1 MIEPPEDPNR
11 PLILCDVDEVVLMF
25 VHPFEGFLARQGMRL
40 VKRSYALSG
49 NIIDEATGEA
59 VSGERTGHLVQ
70 GFFAAESHRQPS
82 IPGAAEALAE
92 LADHADI
99 RFLTNVPGA
108 FLDTRSRRL
117 ADHGMPYPVHVNSGP
132 KGRVA
137 AALAAGY
144 AGAVH
149 FLDDI
154 GSNLVSVR
162 EHIPHAHL
170 IHFINDP
177 KFYDLAPPVDE
188 ANAKTKNWTE
198 AKRILLTSLTRPHG
212 SA

>member
-1 MIEPPEDPNR
+1 MMAPPEDPNR

-25 VHPFEGFLARQGMRL
+25 VHPFEEFLVRQGLRL

-49 NIIDEATGEA
+49 NIIEEATGEA
-59 VSGERTGHLVQ
+59 ISGERTGDLVQ

-99 RFLTNVPGA
+99 RFLTNIPGD
-108 FLDTRSRRL
+108 FLDTRSQRL
-117 ADHGMPYPVHVNSGP
+117 TDHGMPYPVHVNSGP

-137 AALAAGY
+137 AELAAGY
-144 AGAVH
+144 VGAVH

-162 EHIPHAHL
+162 QHIPHARL
-170 IHFINDP
+170 IYFINDP
-177 KFYDLAPPVDE
+177 KFFALAPPVDE
-188 ANAKTKNWTE
+188 ADVKTKNWTE
-198 AKRILLTSLTRPHG
+198 AKRYILASLSGEHDGT
-212 SA
+212 